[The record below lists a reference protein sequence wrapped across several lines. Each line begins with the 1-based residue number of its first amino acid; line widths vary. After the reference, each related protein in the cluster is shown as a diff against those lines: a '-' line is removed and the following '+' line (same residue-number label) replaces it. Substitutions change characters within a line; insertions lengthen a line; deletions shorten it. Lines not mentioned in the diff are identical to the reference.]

1 MLLLLSRCAFGPV
14 YGLIACANS
23 ESSRLK
29 LQPRSSMCIR
39 DLTTRSSLTPS
50 RYCVRPN
57 SGLIQP
63 NGTVDVQGTTA
74 IKAGCSHANTST
86 VLLQAMKEDP
96 PLDAKCR
103 DKFLVQSV
111 IMKSDDA
118 SNVAAIWS
126 DIEKTAKTSIQ
137 ERKIRVN
144 FLPADGALSHTNG
157 VAASARREEE
167 PPAYSSPSPQFGSP
181 ATHSAVTSREPKN
194 AGGTQSSRDTNAS
207 SSAGPSSTLA
217 SAATAVSNAVPK
229 SQEDLNQQLADAKAQ
244 ISKLTSQLAD
254 LQLRQRKI
262 QEASEKMQTVVHQTG
277 ETGVPVQIVAGLC
290 LLSFLLAYFFF

>member
-1 MLLLLSRCAFGPV
+1 
-14 YGLIACANS
+14 
-23 ESSRLK
+23 
-29 LQPRSSMCIR
+29 
-39 DLTTRSSLTPS
+39 
-50 RYCVRPN
+50 
-57 SGLIQP
+57 
-63 NGTVDVQGTTA
+63 
-74 IKAGCSHANTST
+74 
-86 VLLQAMKEDP
+86 MKEDP

-111 IMKSDDA
+111 IMKSDDV

-144 FLPADGALSHTNG
+144 FLPADGAHTNG
-157 VAASARREEE
+157 VAAPARQEEE

-181 ATHSAVTSREPKN
+181 ATHSAATSREPKN
-194 AGGTQSSRDTNAS
+194 AGGNRASGDTNAS

-217 SAATAVSNAVPK
+217 SAAAAVSNAVPK
-229 SQEDLNQQLADAKAQ
+229 SQEDLKQQLADAKAQ

-254 LQLRQRKI
+254 PQLRQRKV
-262 QEASEKMQTVVHQTG
+262 QEASEKMQTVVQQTG